1 MKPAS
6 IHELKKQLTSLD
18 PPKVL
23 ELCLRLARFKK
34 ENKELLS
41 YLLFD
46 AQDEKAYIQAVKD
59 EMSELFVGIH
69 TVNLYYAK
77 KNLRKILKVVTKH
90 IKHSGNTETEI
101 ELLIFFCQKIK
112 ISKIKIHQ
120 HPVLTN
126 LYNAQIKKINKA
138 ILKLHEDLQYDYQQ
152 ELEKIN

>member
-1 MKPAS
+1 MKAAS
-6 IHELKKQLTSLD
+6 LNDIKKELNSLE

-41 YLLFD
+41 YLLFE

-69 TVNLYYAK
+69 TINMYYAK

-90 IKHSGNTETEI
+90 IKHSGNVETEI
-101 ELLIFFCQKIK
+101 ELLVFYCKKVKESRIN
-112 ISKIKIHQ
+112 IHH

-126 LYNAQIKKINKA
+126 IYNAQIKKINKA

-152 ELEKIN
+152 ELEKIT